1 MAAETARAARPDI
14 SHRNAESAKVVVPQP
29 VEGCEVVA
37 AFDGGAITSDAGALL
52 LGATDRAIGLMSRL
66 AGCFHARA
74 ASGQAAAP
82 PSVAMNS
89 RRRKPMRIW
98 PSCGYEAKK

>member
-1 MAAETARAARPDI
+1 MGRGAVLVRRYCDTPMAAETARAASPDI
-14 SHRNAESAKVVVPQP
+14 SHRSAESAKGVVPQP

-37 AFDGGAITSDAGALL
+37 AFDGRANTSDAGALL
-52 LGATDRAIGLMSRL
+52 LGATDRAIGLMSRF

-82 PSVAMNS
+82 PSGHRAQ
-89 RRRKPMRIW
+89 R
-98 PSCGYEAKK
+98 